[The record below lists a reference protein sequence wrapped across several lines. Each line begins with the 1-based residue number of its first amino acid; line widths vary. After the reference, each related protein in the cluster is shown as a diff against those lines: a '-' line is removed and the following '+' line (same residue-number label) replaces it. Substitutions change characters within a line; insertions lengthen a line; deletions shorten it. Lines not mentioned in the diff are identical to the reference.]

1 MNNSSNIYG
10 QLAIQGPKARHLVNE
25 HTDVD
30 VSDMSM
36 FEFKQDVKFLIKYHS
51 FTIRLYREDGF
62 EIYCK
67 SEDTVDIWNQL
78 LEYDVVPCG
87 LGARDTLRL
96 EAGLPL
102 HGQDLTESITPYE
115 GGIAFAAKPLIEEEF
130 IGKSVLKDQKENGS
144 TKRTVG
150 LEIIGKGI
158 ARTGYE
164 VFDLEGNHIGE
175 VTSELNLPLQVN
187 LSH

>member
-115 GGIAFAAKPLIEEEF
+115 GGIAL
-130 IGKSVLKDQKENGS
+130 L
-144 TKRTVG
+144 
-150 LEIIGKGI
+150 
-158 ARTGYE
+158 
-164 VFDLEGNHIGE
+164 
-175 VTSELNLPLQVN
+175 LNLLLKKNLLANLFLKIKKKMVPLKE
-187 LSH
+187 LLD